1 MSSQYLAYI
10 VCSVLSFVPAIV
22 FHEVA
27 HGFAAYKLGD
37 PTAKRAGRLS
47 LNPLKHVDP
56 FGTVILPLCMLAMNG
71 PVFGYAKPVPYN
83 PSYFKNP
90 KTGDVVVGLAGPAAN
105 LVMAAFAGA
114 IAWALYG
121 QAPALVA
128 QSEAF
133 AYFYLMFLPMFA
145 LINLYLLFFN
155 LLPIPPLDGSH
166 ALNLAVSA
174 LFGPLVGD
182 AAAALAGVLCSLA
195 LLGGVVYLYV
205 QTRGGALVIFA
216 ALALLLSALKEL
228 RLARRAIKV

>member
-1 MSSQYLAYI
+1 MFSKRLAGMVPEARKY
-10 VCSVLSFVPAIV
+10 VAASVALQWVALAANIALMLLMGAFVQ
-22 FHEVA
+22 
-27 HGFAAYKLGD
+27 
-37 PTAKRAGRLS
+37 S
-47 LNPLKHVDP
+47 LVE
-56 FGTVILPLCMLAMNG
+56 G
-71 PVFGYAKPVPYN
+71 
-83 PSYFKNP
+83 
-90 KTGDVVVGLAGPAAN
+90 GDVAAARAN

-182 AAAALAGVLCSLA
+182 AVAALAGVLCSLA
-195 LLGGVVYLYV
+195 LLGGAVYLYV